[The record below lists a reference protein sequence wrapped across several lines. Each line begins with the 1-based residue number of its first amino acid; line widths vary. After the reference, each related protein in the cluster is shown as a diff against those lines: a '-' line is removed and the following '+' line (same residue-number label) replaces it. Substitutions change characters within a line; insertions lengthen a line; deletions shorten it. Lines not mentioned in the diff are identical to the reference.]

1 MDKILLNYTITQNDN
16 ALLPGRSTHYDT
28 IVLTSEGKHY
38 VKKPPFDII
47 KESAS
52 KTFLTYEGS
61 TYLIR
66 EKLGF
71 KYKLPLPINTALG
84 IYAFPT
90 MSPSHPDCIW
100 LFYHRI
106 KSIEDISEESVLYKS
121 KVHFVDGTSLSLTT
135 SCYSL
140 DKQMKRT
147 QQCID
152 KFDAGQAL
160 SY

>member
-1 MDKILLNYTITQNDN
+1 MQYDN
-16 ALLPGRSTHYDT
+16 ALLPGRSTHYST
-28 IVLTSEGKHY
+28 IVLSSKGKRY

-61 TYLIR
+61 VHVIR

-71 KYKLPLPINTALG
+71 KYKVPLPINTALG
-84 IYAFPT
+84 IYAIPT

-106 KSIEDISEESVLYKS
+106 KDIDDINGKSDLYKS
-121 KVHFVDGTSLSLTT
+121 NVHFVGGTSLLLPT
-135 SCYSL
+135 SYYSL
-140 DKQMKRT
+140 NKQMRRV
-147 QQCID
+147 QQYID
-152 KFDAGQAL
+152 KLDAEQAL

>member
-1 MDKILLNYTITQNDN
+1 MEKIKSNYIIGQHVN
-16 ALLPGRSTHYDT
+16 ALLPGRDTHYDT

-38 VKKPPFDII
+38 VKNPSFDILQ
-47 KESAS
+47 ESAS

-61 TYLIR
+61 INVIR
-66 EKLGF
+66 KILGI
-71 KYKLPLPINTALG
+71 KYKVPFPVNTALG

-90 MSPSHPDCIW
+90 MSPTHPDCVW
-100 LFYHRI
+100 LFHHRI
-106 KSIEDISEESVLYKS
+106 KWIEDTSQESKTYKS
-121 KVHFVDGTSLSLTT
+121 KVHFVDGTSLSLTI
-135 SCYSL
+135 SSYIL
-140 DKQMKRT
+140 NKQRGRV